1 MAERMSSVEDY
12 LIKFMK
18 EAYEPHKLQFLARAL
33 YAYMNK
39 KCEECLKDRI
49 TCALRP
55 FCPEREYLNIL
66 IESGAPEKFLP
77 SFCYHLHKKEVL
89 QYLQGK
95 TTLRRIRDAKLPLEA
110 FIDLTISAK
119 KRKEIIRWINEKNHD
134 KVLNAIVDYLKKL
147 HEQASGALVNGIGII
162 VSKYYENIILINF
175 EKKLVNINVER
186 DYIRTLDV
194 IKALINLICDN
205 LGLSCTLVSTFG
217 NLFYLQIVFY
227 VNKDIDWN
235 TVKLKIS
242 ELKRNL
248 KKFVSFVRIISSKK
262 NLMVTLQVSLL
273 KEVSEE
279 QVPGELVKNTFRE
292 VFKFKEAIQP
302 IKVEKK
308 VG

>member
-1 MAERMSSVEDY
+1 M
-12 LIKFMK
+12 
-18 EAYEPHKLQFLARAL
+18 
-33 YAYMNK
+33 
-39 KCEECLKDRI
+39 
-49 TCALRP
+49 
-55 FCPEREYLNIL
+55 
-66 IESGAPEKFLP
+66 
-77 SFCYHLHKKEVL
+77 
-89 QYLQGK
+89 
-95 TTLRRIRDAKLPLEA
+95 
-110 FIDLTISAK
+110 
-119 KRKEIIRWINEKNHD
+119 
-134 KVLNAIVDYLKKL
+134 
-147 HEQASGALVNGIGII
+147 
-162 VSKYYENIILINF
+162 
-175 EKKLVNINVER
+175 NINVER